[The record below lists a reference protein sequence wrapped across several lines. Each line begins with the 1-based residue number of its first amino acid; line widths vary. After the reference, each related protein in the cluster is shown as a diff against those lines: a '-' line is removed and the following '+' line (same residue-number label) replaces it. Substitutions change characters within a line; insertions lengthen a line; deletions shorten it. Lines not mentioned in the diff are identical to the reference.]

1 MSGIRSD
8 REIYQVIQKYLEPA
22 ESPMTCVDLIDV
34 PEVFKVATEEF
45 GDDKRVAT
53 NKLSDTLGF
62 MWRRGLL
69 TRYPTTGAGAQMAR
83 YGYVW
88 NAREDNASKKPELP
102 PVRSKT
108 GLLIQERED
117 GVMIEF
123 EKFFVFVRPKP

>member
-1 MSGIRSD
+1 MSSIRSD

-22 ESPMTCVDLIDV
+22 ETPMTCVDLMDIA
-34 PEVFKVATEEF
+34 EVFKVATEEF

-62 MWRRGLL
+62 MWRRGIL
-69 TRYPTTGAGAQMAR
+69 TRYPTSGVGAQMAR
-83 YGYVW
+83 YAYVW
-88 NAREDNASKKPELP
+88 NSQRDEKPMQPELP

-108 GLLIQERED
+108 GVLIQERED

-123 EKFFVFVRPKP
+123 DKFFVFVRPKP